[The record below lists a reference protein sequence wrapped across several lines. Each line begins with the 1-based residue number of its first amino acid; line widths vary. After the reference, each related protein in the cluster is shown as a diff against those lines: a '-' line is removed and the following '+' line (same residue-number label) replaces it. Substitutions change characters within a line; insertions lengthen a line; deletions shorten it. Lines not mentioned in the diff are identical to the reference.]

1 MSAARALVR
10 EHPRRLFASLALLAL
25 LVELAVVQ
33 SAGFARRPGLIG
45 TAVTLDL
52 VVLVPALWA
61 WLGVR
66 RGGAPGWSLVP
77 VVVASTA
84 ATALLLPP
92 SGEVLLDKLLKVAPL
107 LELAVLAW
115 LALRARRVLA
125 ACRAS
130 STPDALARFR
140 EGITHV
146 FGDHPGFRVLA
157 DELSM
162 LRYLTVPP
170 ADRLPGDARS
180 FSYHRT
186 SGWGAVVAALT
197 LAVAAEATAVHALVS
212 GWSPTAAWIL
222 TALSIY
228 SGLWLISDWRATR
241 HRPLLVDGDQLW
253 LRAGLR
259 WTAAVPV
266 SRVVSSERVQ
276 RWRNDGAGEGETAS
290 DLRLD
295 LPVLGGVDLVLT
307 FDGPLEVHG
316 PFGLTRRVDRV
327 GVVVDDVDG
336 LTTALGRP
344 GGARRDRT

>member
-10 EHPRRLFASLALLAL
+10 EHPRRLFASLALVAL

-45 TAVTLDL
+45 AAVTLDL

-84 ATALLLPP
+84 AAALLLPP
-92 SGEVLLDKLLKVAPL
+92 AGEALLDPLLGAAPL

-125 ACRAS
+125 VCRAS
-130 STPDALARFR
+130 STPDALVRFR
-140 EGITHV
+140 EGIAHV

-162 LRYLTVPP
+162 LRYLAAPP
-170 ADRLPGDARS
+170 VDRLPDDARS

-186 SGWGAVVAALT
+186 SGWGAVVTALT

-228 SGLWLISDWRATR
+228 SGLWLIADWRASR
-241 HRPLLVDGDQLW
+241 HRPLLVDGGQLW

-259 WTAAVPV
+259 WTAAVPL
-266 SRVVSSERVQ
+266 SRVVSVKRVR
-276 RWRNDGAGEGETAS
+276 RWRGSGADESVDAPDTC
-290 DLRLD
+290 LD
-295 LPVLGGVDLVLT
+295 LPVLGGIDLVLT
-307 FDGPLEVHG
+307 FDGPVEVQG
-316 PFGLTRRVDRV
+316 PFGLTRSVRRV
-327 GVVVDDVDG
+327 GVTVDDPKA
-336 LTTALGRP
+336 LQPALGE
-344 GGARRDRT
+344 